1 MAKITRKE
9 LNLRK
14 KRVSKKRLS
23 FDEDRN
29 LIKAEKDG
37 HGWSRKAEEKSIGH
51 QQVYHT
57 EDWKKL
63 RKEALQIQPLCE
75 VCLAE
80 GRVQEAQEVDHMV
93 PISVAP
99 EKAFEI
105 DNLWPLC
112 KSHHARKT
120 RLEQTTP
127 DLHTK
132 GIHYWGRTLTKKQ

>member
-1 MAKITRKE
+1 MHVKEALTGSGWHRKSE
-9 LNLRK
+9 
-14 KRVSKKRLS
+14 V
-23 FDEDRN
+23 
-29 LIKAEKDG
+29 
-37 HGWSRKAEEKSIGH
+37 KSIGH
-51 QQVYHT
+51 EDVYHT
-57 EDWKKL
+57 ADWKKL

-99 EKAFEI
+99 EKAFDI
-105 DNLWPLC
+105 DNCFPLC

-132 GIHYWGRTLTKKQ
+132 GIHYWGPKLTQRNNDMD